1 MSSEEGMSSAAEFI
15 GLVSGRLVG
24 SLILYTGDLGLAEDL
39 AQEALVRVWRDWG
52 EVSVMASPEGW
63 TFRTARNLALSFR
76 RRRTMEERIARLL
89 FEDESHSV
97 EPDMASALAVR
108 RAIAALPERQR
119 ATVVARFYLDLS
131 VRETAELLD
140 CEEGTVKAATSHAIA
155 SLREQELRADTGD
168 KKGLHDV

>member
-1 MSSEEGMSSAAEFI
+1 MLTVPRRRWI
-15 GLVSGRLVG
+15 GHG
-24 SLILYTGDLGLAEDL
+24 GLA
-39 AQEALVRVWRDWG
+39 APQHTTTVWRRAFACLPP
-52 EVSVMASPEGW
+52 VSYLFFSSSP
-63 TFRTARNLALSFR
+63 
-76 RRRTMEERIARLL
+76 
-89 FEDESHSV
+89 
-97 EPDMASALAVR
+97 
-108 RAIAALPERQR
+108 ALPERQR